1 MPYPTPDD
9 VVGPAALGVVGG
21 LLGHSVGTVAGGL
34 TSENVDEGIGRGSIR
49 GATTL
54 GGAGLG
60 SGLGIAAARMAG
72 YGDDDAT
79 RMSAGA
85 AGAALGGVGGHYL
98 SNHLLG
104 ERSSEKPRPTS
115 PGRALAKILTSA
127 VPTGAGMGAALN
139 MTSGARDLADQV
151 KVPRPNFAETYGY
164 YTPMAGSAVMGGLLG
179 HTGGYMASG
188 GKMLPAI
195 LGLLAGAG
203 LGAAGGAMIAGE
215 PPKALQ
221 RVINKVNAKGQ
232 KQIESKRRKPAQA

>member
-1 MPYPTPDD
+1 MPYPTLDD
-9 VVGPAALGVVGG
+9 VVGPAAMGVIGG
-21 LLGHSVGTVAGGL
+21 VLGHSAGTVAGGL

-72 YGDDDAT
+72 YGDDDT
-79 RMSAGA
+79 SRISAGL
-85 AGAALGGVGGHYL
+85 AGGALGGIGGHYL

-127 VPTGAGMGAALN
+127 VPLGANSGAALG
-139 MTSGARDLADQV
+139 MASGARDLADQA

-164 YTPMAGSAVMGGLLG
+164 HAPIAGSAVLGGVLG
-179 HTGGYMASG
+179 HTGGYVASG

-203 LGAAGGAMIAGE
+203 LGAAGGKMIAGE
-215 PPKALQ
+215 PPKSLQ
-221 RVINKVNAKGQ
+221 RVVNTVNAKGQ
-232 KQIESKRRKPAQA
+232 KQIDAKRRKRAPA